1 MFVVGVSRFLDRC
14 RVEIV
19 VRMRSWR
26 KRIST
31 MLGITQYT

>member
-1 MFVVGVSRFLDRC
+1 VFVVGIACLLDRC

-26 KRIST
+26 KGIST
-31 MLGITQYT
+31 MFGITQYT